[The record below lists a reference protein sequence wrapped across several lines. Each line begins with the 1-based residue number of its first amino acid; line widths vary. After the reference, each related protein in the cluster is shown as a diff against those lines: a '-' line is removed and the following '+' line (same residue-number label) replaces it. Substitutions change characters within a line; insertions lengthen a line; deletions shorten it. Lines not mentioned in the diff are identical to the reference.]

1 MREKIRMKMNELP
14 IVAVILIGI
23 LVGAGFLAVLDGF
36 GFVISMIP
44 GINSWPEYGVQLLGE
59 SVAVLYAFG
68 MLYLFGFQSVF
79 KERGVG
85 FLRGFY
91 IAGFLVVTC
100 VMITIAQMYLQ
111 FMTKDGKIEPFMNIV
126 MFILTM
132 FFVGFAEEGVF
143 RGVILN
149 LFLNRF
155 SKTRGGIMTAIL
167 LNGFLFGA
175 MHLSNIFSGVSV
187 KSAVVQA
194 ATAIVA
200 GILLA
205 AIYVRSGNFWIVV
218 FLHAWIDFAGLM
230 SGGIFGKGDLID
242 GLNQLSYMNLM
253 AVVVY
258 AIPCIVLLRK
268 SKIMQLV
275 MRANGILVYETE
287 KEADQIAVVS
297 LILGILSIMTSCIG
311 YTMGLGIV
319 GLLAAN
325 ISKRIKREQNG
336 MAIAGLITSLVGI
349 CFSVIAVIVL
359 SFVYKNMNPEMLKQ
373 LM

>member
-14 IVAVILIGI
+14 IIVVILIGI
-23 LVGAGFLAVLDGF
+23 LVGAGFLVVLDGF
-36 GFVISMIP
+36 GLLISAIP
-44 GINSWPEYGVQLLGE
+44 GIKSWPEYGVQLLGE
-59 SVAVLYAFG
+59 SVAALYALG
-68 MLYLFGFQSVF
+68 MLYLFGFQTVF
-79 KERGVG
+79 KERGEG

-100 VMITIAQMYLQ
+100 VMLTIAQIYMQ
-111 FMTKDGKIEPFMNIV
+111 FMSKDGTLEPLMNIV

-132 FFVGFAEEGVF
+132 FLVGFAEEGIF
-143 RGVILN
+143 RGVLLN
-149 LFLNRF
+149 MFLNRF
-155 SKTRGGIMTAIL
+155 SKTRGGIMAAII

-194 ATAIVA
+194 ITAIIA

-205 AIYVRSGNFWIVV
+205 AIYVRSGSLWIVIL
-218 FLHAWIDFAGLM
+218 LHAWIDFAGLM

-242 GLNQLSYMNLM
+242 GLNQLSYMNLI
-253 AVVVY
+253 AVIVY

-275 MRANGILVYETE
+275 MRANGAMVYETE

-297 LILGILSIMTSCIG
+297 LILGIFSIMTSCIG

-325 ISKRIKREQNG
+325 ISKRIKKEQNG

-349 CFSVIAVIVL
+349 CFSVIAVIIL
-359 SFVYKNMNPEMLKQ
+359 SFVYGNMDPSVLKQ

>member
-44 GINSWPEYGVQLLGE
+44 GMKGWPEYGVQLLGE

-111 FMTKDGKIEPFMNIV
+111 FMTKDGKLEPFMNIV

-242 GLNQLSYMNLM
+242 GINQLS
-253 AVVVY
+253 
-258 AIPCIVLLRK
+258 
-268 SKIMQLV
+268 
-275 MRANGILVYETE
+275 
-287 KEADQIAVVS
+287 
-297 LILGILSIMTSCIG
+297 
-311 YTMGLGIV
+311 
-319 GLLAAN
+319 
-325 ISKRIKREQNG
+325 
-336 MAIAGLITSLVGI
+336 
-349 CFSVIAVIVL
+349 
-359 SFVYKNMNPEMLKQ
+359 
-373 LM
+373 